1 MLRQFLKSDVNTPIE
16 FISCGQFVSSEPWI
30 HTKRNLKS
38 FEIIIGVKET
48 LYINQDDIQ
57 YEVKPGDI
65 LLVLSL
71 HTHEGYKLC
80 NPGVSFYWC
89 HFYCSDNFSLIDD
102 KTMEEEVIA
111 FRSNPD
117 YDRLNSHIFIPIYS
131 IPQRIERINILF
143 NQLQDVANA
152 NYYNKR
158 SVDYLVT
165 SLLIEISE
173 QSLSNFQTTK
183 EKTKADKNLVKIVE
197 WLRIHAMDTISVAS
211 IAEQFNYNP
220 DYLSRVFKQKHG
232 INIQEYIHML
242 KISKAKDML
251 SSTNI
256 GIKSIA
262 HEVGISDEKYFM
274 KLFKKYEKLT
284 PTEFRKAYYRTHL
297 NKE

>member
-1 MLRQFLKSDVNTPIE
+1 LRQFLKSDVNIPIE
-16 FISCGQFVSSEPWI
+16 FISCGQFVSNEPWI
-30 HTKRNLKS
+30 HTKRNLNS
-38 FEIIIGVKET
+38 FEIIIGLKET
-48 LYINQDDIQ
+48 LYIMQDDIQ
-57 YEVKPGDI
+57 YEVKPGDV
-65 LLVLSL
+65 LLVLST

-89 HFYCSDNFSLIDD
+89 HFYCSNYFSLIDD
-102 KTMEEEVIA
+102 MTMEEEVIA

-117 YDRLNSHIFIPIYS
+117 YVRLNSHIFIPIYS
-131 IPQRIERINILF
+131 TPQRIERINILF
-143 NQLQDVANA
+143 NQLLDVANA

-197 WLRIHAMDTISVAS
+197 WLRIHSTDNISVTS
-211 IAEQFNYNP
+211 VAEQFNYNK
-220 DYLSRVFKQKHG
+220 DYLSRIFKQKIG

-262 HEVGISDEKYFM
+262 HAVGISDEKYFM

-284 PTEFRKAYYRTHL
+284 PTEYRKAYYLTHL
-297 NKE
+297 NNK